1 MDTPDTL
8 LLRHRNLRLPLFV
21 GLLSLALT
29 GWLWHHENEAAQAR
43 LQTDFDF
50 AVRQSVSRIRERVAS
65 YEQMLRAARGLF
77 DASDSVDREDF
88 EHFVGALM
96 NGSEVSGLQAMLFT
110 PLLPSAQA
118 PRHVAIQ
125 RAQGN
130 PDYTITDERT
140 EPVAPVTYAAPP
152 TAQNHRALGH
162 NIYADPIRRQALDEA
177 RDSGDIAI
185 TSQLALKMDDA
196 VPQPSFAM
204 YAALYRKGLPRNTPA
219 ARHAAAYGWVHI
231 AFRAGDLMASLHGD
245 TPPGIALRLY
255 DGPKVSSDELI
266 YDSDPGDDA
275 PPRFSAVEHIQ
286 FPQHQWTLQARSTPA
301 FGQSYSKNPARII
314 AAAGVS
320 MSLLLALFTWQ
331 LVTGRARAFARAHS
345 MTRELREREERMRHM
360 AQHDPLTQLP
370 NRALFSD
377 RLQAALARARRDRNR
392 AAVMFVDLDHFK
404 PVNDACGH
412 AVGDSLLIASA
423 ERMRECLRE
432 SDTLARIGGDEF
444 VVLLPQIDDREDA
457 QQVAER
463 IRASIARPF
472 QIGPHTINISA
483 SIGICIFP
491 DHGDDEASLM
501 KCADG
506 AMYRAKDMGRD
517 RLIFGT

>member
-1 MDTPDTL
+1 
-8 LLRHRNLRLPLFV
+8 
-21 GLLSLALT
+21 
-29 GWLWHHENEAAQAR
+29 
-43 LQTDFDF
+43 
-50 AVRQSVSRIRERVAS
+50 
-65 YEQMLRAARGLF
+65 
-77 DASDSVDREDF
+77 
-88 EHFVGALM
+88 
-96 NGSEVSGLQAMLFT
+96 
-110 PLLPSAQA
+110 
-118 PRHVAIQ
+118 
-125 RAQGN
+125 
-130 PDYTITDERT
+130 
-140 EPVAPVTYAAPP
+140 
-152 TAQNHRALGH
+152 
-162 NIYADPIRRQALDEA
+162 
-177 RDSGDIAI
+177 
-185 TSQLALKMDDA
+185 
-196 VPQPSFAM
+196 
-204 YAALYRKGLPRNTPA
+204 
-219 ARHAAAYGWVHI
+219 
-231 AFRAGDLMASLHGD
+231 
-245 TPPGIALRLY
+245 
-255 DGPKVSSDELI
+255 
-266 YDSDPGDDA
+266 
-275 PPRFSAVEHIQ
+275 
-286 FPQHQWTLQARSTPA
+286 
-301 FGQSYSKNPARII
+301 
-314 AAAGVS
+314 
-320 MSLLLALFTWQ
+320 
-331 LVTGRARAFARAHS
+331 
-345 MTRELREREERMRHM
+345 MRHM

-370 NRALFSD
+370 NRALVSD